1 MIRSPSEYI
10 LSIIKCLKENRKI
23 IDFSICELITI
34 HSDLRQNGC
43 SFMSLI
49 TDLISEYGLVAM
61 FLIIML
67 EYACFPVSSEIVLP
81 FSGAV
86 ASINH
91 TNFFVILP
99 LSVLAG
105 LIGTGFCYLVGWFGG
120 SALLL
125 AITHKFPKTK
135 KGIDSA
141 YDRFNRHG
149 AATVCIGRVIPLI
162 RTYIALIAGA
172 AKLNPVT
179 YFSASALGITI
190 WNTLLIG
197 LGYILRE
204 NYQRVGECYVRYKHN
219 LIPVLIVFVLILVL
233 TKIKR
238 HKV

>member
-1 MIRSPSEYI
+1 M
-10 LSIIKCLKENRKI
+10 N
-23 IDFSICELITI
+23 F
-34 HSDLRQNGC
+34 
-43 SFMSLI
+43 I
-49 TDLISEYGLVAM
+49 TDFIYEYGLIAM

-105 LIGTGFCYLVGWFGG
+105 LIGTGLCYTLGWFGG
-120 SALLL
+120 G
-125 AITHKFPKTK
+125 AIINGITRKFPKSK

-141 YDRFNRHG
+141 YEKFNTHG

-162 RTYIALIAGA
+162 RTYIALVAGA

-179 YFSASALGITI
+179 YFAASVLGITV

-204 NYQRVGECYVRYKHN
+204 NYKNVAVYYSRYKHN
-219 LIPVLIVFVLILVL
+219 LIPVAVIFAGILIVNFILR
-233 TKIKR
+233 KR
-238 HKV
+238 KK